1 MIWRGYCQF
10 TYTTCQLCQRKVPIE
25 DCVWVGGFLVC
36 KVYNCA
42 DRNVNGAFE
51 YAEAREAS
59 MDRQEL
65 TPDPK
70 LIHPKDILL
79 DIQHIS
85 ASAGTY

>member
-1 MIWRGYCQF
+1 MSTLRGYCQY
-10 TYTTCQLCQRKVPIE
+10 TYTTCAISQRKAPIE
-25 DCVWVGGFLVC
+25 ECVWVGGFLVW
-36 KVYNCA
+36 KQYA

-51 YAEAREAS
+51 YAVAREAS

-79 DIQHIS
+79 DIEHIS